1 MNIHFFRLFMNT
13 HPLHGFQDFLQISLK
28 SAKLCVG
35 RDLLPARIP
44 QDPLDLPRR
53 KRRAEIAQ
61 ERKPM
66 QEQAALRIGQRM
78 HKRRQLRCRSGAA
91 ARVRRSQI
99 REAAQ
104 DQGKAQTASRG
115 RFRPFR
121 QLPKASEQAFS
132 PDGCRFLNG
141 GGCSTCR
148 RRRAPC
154 LRQTR
159 LAAADAG

>member
-1 MNIHFFRLFMNT
+1 
-13 HPLHGFQDFLQISLK
+13 
-28 SAKLCVG
+28 
-35 RDLLPARIP
+35 
-44 QDPLDLPRR
+44 
-53 KRRAEIAQ
+53 
-61 ERKPM
+61 
-66 QEQAALRIGQRM
+66 M

-132 PDGCRFLNG
+132 PGGCRFLNG
-141 GGCSTCR
+141 GGCSPCR
-148 RRRAPC
+148 RRRASC
-154 LRQTR
+154 RRQTR
-159 LAAADAG
+159 LAAADAGQTAVQKVRNAAASTAACFMFIRCFPQSIKLIFSMISVPLNGAEKASEDTDLR